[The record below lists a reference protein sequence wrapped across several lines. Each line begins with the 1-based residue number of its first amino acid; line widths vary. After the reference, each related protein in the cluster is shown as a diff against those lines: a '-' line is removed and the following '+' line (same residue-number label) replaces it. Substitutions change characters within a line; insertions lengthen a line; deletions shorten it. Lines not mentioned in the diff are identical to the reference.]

1 MKSMVKSL
9 SFRLA
14 VTYAALFCGSL
25 AVLFIAYFWLAVSR
39 PLGAVRT
46 QVNAELAEFE
56 AVYAKD
62 GIDALAER
70 LDTRAKASSAL
81 DRAFHALIAAD
92 GAVITTNLPSWPST
106 VQRGF
111 YSIEADVYLEG
122 GEIDFSSLSRERLF
136 PDGTRLI
143 VGRDVDEVED
153 REEVVLATFPI
164 LIVLVLL
171 LAVAGGYLMTRA
183 IGHRIDSISAA
194 ARKVMAGRLGERVP
208 LHGGGDDFDRL
219 SHTLNLMLER
229 NEALFDSVRR
239 VSDNIAHELRTP
251 LSRVRATLDEAQ
263 LDRGGALAT
272 AREELARLQAIIDA
286 TLRIARIEGG
296 RHDSG
301 FATVDL
307 AEIVSDAVE
316 LYEPAAALRHL
327 KISVEGPATLSL
339 SADRDLL
346 FQAISNL
353 LDNAVKYSVGSSEI
367 RMALFEDEDRARL
380 EIANEGLPLEAAE
393 AEQVTER
400 FFRGAAASDLPGHGL
415 GLTLVA
421 AIVQRH
427 DGAFQI
433 HATGPNTRVGI
444 SLRRQHSA
452 DAANLP
458 PTDLKNSKT
467 GNFDAICSL
476 S

>member
-1 MKSMVKSL
+1 MKSLFRSL

-25 AVLFIAYFWLAVSR
+25 AVLFAAFFWLAVSR
-39 PLGAVRT
+39 PLGVVRK
-46 QVNAELAEFE
+46 QVSAELAEME
-56 AVYAKD
+56 TVYAEE
-62 GIDALAER
+62 GMRELAKR
-70 LDTRAKASSAL
+70 LEARAKPTSGV

-92 GAVITTNLPSWPST
+92 GSVLTTNLPSWPSH
-106 VQRGF
+106 VQSGF
-111 YSIEADVYLEG
+111 YSIEADVYHEG
-122 GEIDFSSLSRERLF
+122 GEIDFSALSRERQF

-143 VGRDVDEVED
+143 VGRDAEVVED
-153 REEVVLATFPI
+153 RQEVLLATFPV
-164 LIVLVLL
+164 LIALVLL
-171 LAVAGGYLMTRA
+171 LAVSGGYLMSRA
-183 IGHRIDSISAA
+183 IGHRIEVISAA
-194 ARKVMAGRLGERVP
+194 ARRVMGGRLAARVP
-208 LHGGGDDFDRL
+208 VHGSGDDFDRL
-219 SHTLNLMLER
+219 SHTLNLMLEQ
-229 NEALFDSVRR
+229 NEALFESVRR

-251 LSRVRATLDEAQ
+251 LSRVLAVLDDATADEAA
-263 LDRGGALAT
+263 DETSVMGE
-272 AREELARLQAIIDA
+272 AREELARLQAIINA

-307 AEIVSDAVE
+307 AAIVRDAVE
-316 LYEPAAALRHL
+316 LYEPAAALRDL

-353 LDNAVKYSVGSSEI
+353 LDNAVKYSLSGSMIGILLIE
-367 RMALFEDEDRARL
+367 EEDRARL
-380 EIANEGLPLEAAE
+380 EIANEGLPLLAAE

-427 DGAFQI
+427 EGEFKV
-433 HATGPNTRVGI
+433 HANGRHTKVAI
-444 SLRRQHSA
+444 VLRRRRPA
-452 DAANLP
+452 DASTKAQ
-458 PTDLKNSKT
+458 
-467 GNFDAICSL
+467 G
-476 S
+476 